1 MQWFDFFVW
10 ISFASF
16 HFCLCVFVNQRWLE
30 FCLQCDYDR
39 DWKGESPPHLYG
51 TKLSA
56 EQVNHISQLQH
67 YIFKLIKEEEEI
79 YIALYNETTNPL
91 RSSTMPV
98 VLHRK
103 GDGYQSLVT
112 LNSISTTCGLPS
124 IRYLN
129 LQVWI
134 DGFQV
139 WRHTSSKCRRRLL
152 GFAISVQKHRP
163 MCSNLTP
170 NLIKCVTCPMPII
183 IAITW
188 WWGTGD

>member
-16 HFCLCVFVNQRWLE
+16 HFCVCVFVNKRWLE

-79 YIALYNETTNPL
+79 YIALYNETTNRL

-112 LNSISTTCGLPS
+112 LNSISTTCVSAFNTVFKSTSVNG
-124 IRYLN
+124 
-129 LQVWI
+129 WI
-134 DGFQV
+134 SSVTSHVFQM
-139 WRHTSSKCRRRLL
+139 SSSPTRFRN
-152 GFAISVQKHRP
+152 I
-163 MCSNLTP
+163 
-170 NLIKCVTCPMPII
+170 
-183 IAITW
+183 
-188 WWGTGD
+188 GTETQTHVF